1 MKKERFGMK
10 VKLGVLF
17 LVAAFLVVPFSPAS
31 ILAQEKAASQTDVAQ
46 ASSSGSASAA
56 AGGTAGAGGAA
67 GLSTMA
73 LAGIVVGLSA
83 LAVVVVAGAS
93 ERGDGV
99 GVTAQHP

>member
-1 MKKERFGMK
+1 MKKKRFGMK
-10 VKLGVLF
+10 AKLGVVF
-17 LVAAFLVVPFSPAS
+17 LLVAFLVVPFSPVS
-31 ILAQEKAASQTDVAQ
+31 IFAQEKAAPQTDVAQ
-46 ASSSGSASAA
+46 ASGSGSASAA

-73 LAGIVVGLSA
+73 IVGIAVGLAGVAAI
-83 LAVVVVAGAS
+83 VVAGAS